1 MTLGPTLIRKCIGCG
16 NLFSQMTIG
25 SGNTFGATQW
35 SDGKLDAPM
44 LPDQPALVK
53 CPTCS
58 AVVWIEEQEVT
69 GEISKWG
76 SRGEANPAFENARSY
91 DTPTFD
97 DYIEFLNLGNCNK
110 ERQRYVRLRAWWHS
124 NDFQRFTGSEFPPTD
139 SKIANM
145 EAFALLLDEHD
156 ETDRLMK
163 AKIYRELGRYAD
175 TEGLLKR
182 PLSAGIMPAIDL
194 IRELVRQRERNV
206 TEIKLD

>member
-1 MTLGPTLIRKCIGCG
+1 MTLGPTIIRKCKECG
-16 NLFSQMTIG
+16 ELFSQDTIG

-35 SDGKLDAPM
+35 TDGKLDAPM

-58 AVVWIEEQEVT
+58 AVVWIEEQEVV

-76 SRGEANPAFENARSY
+76 SRGETNPAFENAQSY

-97 DYIEFLNLGNCNK
+97 DYIEFLNLGSCNK
-110 ERQRYVRLRAWWHS
+110 EQQRYVRLRAWWHS

-145 EAFALLLDEHD
+145 EAFALLLDEQD
-156 ETDRLMK
+156 ETGRLMK
-163 AKIYRELGRYAD
+163 AEVYRELGRFREAD
-175 TEGLLKR
+175 SLLER
-182 PLSAGIMPAIDL
+182 SFSEEIMPAVDF
-194 IRELVRQRERNV
+194 IRELVRQREQNV
-206 TEIKLD
+206 TELRF

>member
-1 MTLGPTLIRKCIGCG
+1 MTLGPTIIRKCKECG
-16 NLFSQMTIG
+16 ELFSQDTIG

-35 SDGKLDAPM
+35 TDGKLDAPM

-58 AVVWIEEQEVT
+58 AVVWIEEQEVV

-76 SRGEANPAFENARSY
+76 SRGETNPAFENAQSY

-97 DYIEFLNLGNCNK
+97 DYIEFLNLGSCNK
-110 ERQRYVRLRAWWHS
+110 EQQRYVRLRAWWHS

-163 AKIYRELGRYAD
+163 AEVYRELGKFENAD
-175 TEGLLKR
+175 RLLEQ
-182 PLSAGIMPAIDL
+182 PFSDAMTPTVDL
-194 IRELVRQRERNV
+194 IRELVRQREQNV
-206 TEIKLD
+206 TELRF

>member
-1 MTLGPTLIRKCIGCG
+1 
-16 NLFSQMTIG
+16 
-25 SGNTFGATQW
+25 
-35 SDGKLDAPM
+35 M

-53 CPTCS
+53 CPTCG
-58 AVVWIEEQEVT
+58 AVVWIEKQEVV

-76 SRGEANPAFENARSY
+76 SRGETNPAFENAQSY

-97 DYIEFLNLGNCNK
+97 DYIEFLNFGNCNK
-110 ERQRYVRLRAWWHS
+110 EQQRYVRLRAWWHS

-163 AKIYRELGRYAD
+163 AEIYRELGRFAD
-175 TEGLLKR
+175 AKGLLEQ
-182 PLSAGIMPAIDL
+182 PFSDAMTPAVDL
-194 IRELVRQRERNV
+194 IRELVRQREQNV
-206 TEIKLD
+206 TELRF

>member
-1 MTLGPTLIRKCIGCG
+1 MTLGPTFIRKCTRCG
-16 NLFSQMTIG
+16 YLFSQMTIG

-58 AVVWIEEQEVT
+58 AVVWIEEQEVV

-76 SRGEANPAFENARSY
+76 SRGEADPALENARSY

-97 DYIEFLNLGNCNK
+97 DYIEFLNVGNCNK
-110 ERQRYVRLRAWWHS
+110 EQQRYVRLRAWWHS
-124 NDFQRFTGSEFPPTD
+124 NDFQRFAGTAFPPTD

-145 EAFALLLDEHD
+145 EAFALLLDEHV

-163 AKIYRELGRYAD
+163 AEVYRELGRFPDA
-175 TEGLLKR
+175 EGLLEH
-182 PLSAGIMPAIDL
+182 PFSEEITPAVDL
-194 IRELVRQRERNV
+194 IRELVRQRERSL
-206 TEIKLD
+206 TKLQV